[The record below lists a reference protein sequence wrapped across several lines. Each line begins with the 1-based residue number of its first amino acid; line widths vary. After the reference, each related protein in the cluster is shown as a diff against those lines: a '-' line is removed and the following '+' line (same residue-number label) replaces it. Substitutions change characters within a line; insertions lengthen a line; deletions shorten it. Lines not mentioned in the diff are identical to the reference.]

1 MGRLGCLGIAIVGAV
16 LAVILGTVLWQ
27 TEYGTEHNVTFT
39 IKSLDDQASGNNS
52 HKYLVFTTGGEVYED
67 TDSMLHDKTDSS
79 NVYALF
85 SPGQTWNCPVFG
97 YRNTF
102 FSSYPDIL
110 DGCKR
115 VTVTVQTPIKL
126 YPTPDGSPPAI
137 SLLTGT
143 AR

>member
-16 LAVILGTVLWQ
+16 LAVIIGTALWQ
-27 TEYGTEHNVTFT
+27 IEYGTEHNVTFT
-39 IKSLDDQASGNNS
+39 IKSLDDQASGSS

-67 TDSMLHDKTDSS
+67 TDSMFHGKTDSS

-85 SPGQTWNCPVFG
+85 SPGQTWNCPIYG

-115 VTVTVQTPIKL
+115 ITVTVPAGSARL
-126 YPTPDGSPPAI
+126 YPTPSGRAPLTTQLTQTSP
-137 SLLTGT
+137 
-143 AR
+143 